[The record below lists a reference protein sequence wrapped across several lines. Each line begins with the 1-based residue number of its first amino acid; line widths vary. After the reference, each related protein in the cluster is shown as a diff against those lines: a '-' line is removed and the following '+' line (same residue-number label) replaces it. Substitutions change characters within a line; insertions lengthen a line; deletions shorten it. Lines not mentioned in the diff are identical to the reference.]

1 MCSQAF
7 LTLTH
12 DNGSQS
18 SESSMSTWTIHL
30 PPGHSVFLSP
40 HPQVTTLCLSQ
51 ALPWENLS
59 PCHTFKCSISKN
71 TLLKL
76 PTLYKHS
83 YLPRLLI
90 YLSPTWK
97 CSDLIDISS
106 SVSNLTSFHSI
117 SMFLSSPSL
126 RSTLILF
133 CQSLTFLNIFWSH
146 LFNKII
152 ILCLRWIICFCLS
165 TPEKPSAFRRGQV
178 YCNINSLSPSPNCFK
193 AARHPIAFFRSLF
206 FHIHCIWFYHTFS
219 ILNKSLFHILSLFS
233 EDDLYHRKRKTN
245 RLPHLSP

>member
-18 SESSMSTWTIHL
+18 SDSSMSMWTIPL
-30 PPGHSVFLSP
+30 YPGHSVFLSP
-40 HPQVTTLCLSQ
+40 HPQVTTHCLSQ
-51 ALPWENLS
+51 ALPWDHLG
-59 PCHTFKCSISKN
+59 PCHTFKCFISKN

-83 YLPRLLI
+83 YLSRLLN
-90 YLSPTWK
+90 LSPTWK
-97 CSDLIDISS
+97 CSDLIDISIP
-106 SVSNLTSFHSI
+106 VSNLTSFHSI
-117 SMFLSSPSL
+117 SIFLSSPSL

-152 ILCLRWIICFCLS
+152 ILCLR
-165 TPEKPSAFRRGQV
+165 
-178 YCNINSLSPSPNCFK
+178 
-193 AARHPIAFFRSLF
+193 
-206 FHIHCIWFYHTFS
+206 
-219 ILNKSLFHILSLFS
+219 
-233 EDDLYHRKRKTN
+233 
-245 RLPHLSP
+245 